1 VRLQGKVVVI
11 TGAGGG
17 IGEGFARRFAAE
29 GAQVVLGDL
38 AERVLA
44 VAAEAG
50 GVGLVGDMTVEAD
63 VQALHSLAQETHGRV
78 DIWFSNAGIATPRRP
93 AQIPADDEWDRM
105 WRLHVMAHV
114 FAARAVLPGMLG
126 RGDGYLIQTV
136 SRVALGAH
144 PGKAAYSVTKHASLA
159 LGEWLAI
166 QFRQQGVKVS
176 CFCPGA
182 MQTPMLLANLK
193 SDDDPR
199 FANALSPETVADILV
214 RGIEAEKFLI
224 TTPDAGTAPLEARV
238 ADWDAWLGSL
248 NTV

>member
-1 VRLQGKVVVI
+1 MNLAGKVAVI

-17 IGEGFARRFAAE
+17 IGVGFARRFAAE
-29 GAQVVLGDL
+29 GARVVLGDIS
-38 AERVLA
+38 EQVLA
-44 VAAEAG
+44 VASEVG
-50 GVGLVGDMTVEAD
+50 GVGRVGDMTIEAD
-63 VQALHSLAQETHGRV
+63 VQALYALAEQTHGRI

-93 AQIPADDEWDRM
+93 ARIPADDEWDRM

-114 FAARAVLPGMLG
+114 FASRAVLPTMLE

-166 QFRQQGVKVS
+166 QFRPRGVKVS

-182 MQTPMLLANLK
+182 MQTPMLLANLQ

-199 FANALSPETVADILV
+199 YASALTPEAVADILV
-214 RGIEAEKFLI
+214 RGMEAEKFLI

-248 NTV
+248 NPA